1 MTTDVG
7 TTPRKALTPT
17 QRLKLFE
24 AHKGSCGICGAQIR
38 AGDQW
43 IDEHIIPLGLGG
55 SNDMENRAPVHVQC
69 AHSKTHGSQG
79 DVAKIA
85 KAKRQKMKSLGISRP
100 KQKIMSHGFPKFQKE
115 KQQATKIAP
124 RRAMFEDAQ

>member
-1 MTTDVG
+1 MTDVT
-7 TTPRKALTPT
+7 TTPRKPLTPT

-24 AHKGSCGICGAQIR
+24 THKGLCGLCGAQIR
-38 AGDQW
+38 AGEQW

-55 SNDMENRAPVHVQC
+55 SNELSNRAPVHVQC

-85 KAKRQKMKSLGISRP
+85 KAKRQKMRHMGIKTAS
-100 KQKIMSHGFPKFQKE
+100 QKIQSRGFPKFE
-115 KQQATKIAP
+115 KQRPELTKLTP
-124 RRAMFEDAQ
+124 RRAMFEDMP

>member
-1 MTTDVG
+1 MTDVG
-7 TTPRKALTPT
+7 TTKRKPLTPT

-24 AHKGSCGICGAQIR
+24 AHKGLCGICGAQIR
-38 AGDQW
+38 AGDLW

-85 KAKRQKMKSLGISRP
+85 KAKRQKMKSLGIERQKVKIKSR
-100 KQKIMSHGFPKFQKE
+100 GFLTSRKE
-115 KQQATKIAP
+115 P
-124 RRAMFEDAQ
+124 RIEKAVLPPRNIYE

>member
-1 MTTDVG
+1 LTTDV
-7 TTPRKALTPT
+7 TTTKRKPLTPT

-24 AHKGSCGICGAQIR
+24 VHKGICALCGMKIK
-38 AGDQW
+38 AGEPF

-55 SNDMENRAPVHVQC
+55 TNDLSNRAPVHVQC

-85 KAKRQKMKSLGISRP
+85 KAKRQKMKHLGIEAP
-100 KQKIMSHGFPKFQKE
+100 KQKIHSRGFPSSRKTARIQK
-115 KQQATKIAP
+115 ASLP
-124 RRAMFEDAQ
+124 PRAMFE